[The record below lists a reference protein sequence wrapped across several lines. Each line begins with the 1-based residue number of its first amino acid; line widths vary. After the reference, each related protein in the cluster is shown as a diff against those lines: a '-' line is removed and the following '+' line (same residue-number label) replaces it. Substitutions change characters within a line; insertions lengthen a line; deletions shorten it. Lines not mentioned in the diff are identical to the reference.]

1 VAFTCSSPV
10 LAKLWPGNHH
20 HGRTDMK
27 AALLITGLACIWLTA
42 FGGQPRAA
50 HEPTQRIGLTPMR

>member
-1 VAFTCSSPV
+1 
-10 LAKLWPGNHH
+10 
-20 HGRTDMK
+20 MK